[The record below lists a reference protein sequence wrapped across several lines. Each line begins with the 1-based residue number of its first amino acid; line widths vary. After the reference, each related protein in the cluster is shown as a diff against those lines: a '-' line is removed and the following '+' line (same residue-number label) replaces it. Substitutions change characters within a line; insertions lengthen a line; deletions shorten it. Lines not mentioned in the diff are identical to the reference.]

1 MSMDSDSMDSMDSM
15 DNEKNG
21 NREKTTAAFGV
32 VVLPVFFLP
41 QWWTVGRW
49 FQVHEKDD
57 QLTKQNKVHD
67 IDIV

>member
-32 VVLPVFFLP
+32 VVLPVFFCRSDGP
-41 QWWTVGRW
+41 
-49 FQVHEKDD
+49 
-57 QLTKQNKVHD
+57 
-67 IDIV
+67 

>member
-32 VVLPVFFLP
+32 VVLPVFFAAVMDRREMVSGP
-41 QWWTVGRW
+41 R
-49 FQVHEKDD
+49 ER
-57 QLTKQNKVHD
+57 
-67 IDIV
+67 